1 MIEHSDL
8 SYPVYIK
15 LREMIITGALK
26 PGQKLLQEK
35 LAKDLGVSRTP
46 LLKALQMLEYDYL
59 VESIPRRGMAVKK
72 ISVEELLDIYD
83 VREGIESITVRLV
96 TERISKEK
104 LLILNSLWTPFIGQ
118 KSIDKEQYRKADD
131 KFHALLLE
139 FSQNQILQKT
149 YSKSMV
155 QARVVQMGLQR
166 PPEETLE
173 EHLSLVNAIAE
184 GNKDEAEKIIKL
196 HVRRSKA
203 CIEINFSKQKQ
214 HTETLNQTLNN
225 IVNQK

>member
-15 LREMIITGALK
+15 LREMIIQGELE

-59 VESIPRRGMAVKK
+59 VESIPRRGMIVKM
-72 ISVEELLDIYD
+72 ISVKELIDIYD
-83 VREGIESITVRLV
+83 VREGIESVTVRLV
-96 TERISKEK
+96 TERITKEQ

-118 KSIDKEQYRKADD
+118 KIVDKEKYRKADE
-131 KFHALLLE
+131 KFHSLLLE

-149 YSKSMV
+149 YSKSIV

-166 PPEETLE
+166 APEETLE

-184 GNKDEAEKIIKL
+184 GKKDEAEQIIKL

-203 CIEINFSKQKQ
+203 CIEANFSEQQQGVQ
-214 HTETLNQTLNN
+214 HIDADRN
-225 IVNQK
+225 